1 MSQSQRLSP
10 NPSDDE
16 PNAAQVSLAAWDSFY
31 KPLWLLSA
39 LLNSG
44 YSYFWDL
51 ERDWDIH
58 AFTGRSGAASHP
70 SNLGPDAL
78 GPQMVDQA
86 PDMALSR
93 HCS

>member
-1 MSQSQRLSP
+1 M
-10 NPSDDE
+10 
-16 PNAAQVSLAAWDSFY
+16 SLAAWDSLY

-58 AFTGRSGAASHP
+58 AFTGRSGAAVWAHLCRVQG
-70 SNLGPDAL
+70 LG
-78 GPQMVDQA
+78 
-86 PDMALSR
+86 SR
-93 HCS
+93 V

>member
-1 MSQSQRLSP
+1 M
-10 NPSDDE
+10 
-16 PNAAQVSLAAWDSFY
+16 SLAAWDSFY

-58 AFTGRSGAASHP
+58 AFTGRSGAALYP
-70 SNLGPDAL
+70 
-78 GPQMVDQA
+78 
-86 PDMALSR
+86 
-93 HCS
+93 